1 MAIQNTSPTPEGA
14 IPQNAETPEK
24 QVAETADQAPVKVEI
39 APEQSVEK
47 PAPEQAAEQAPV
59 SAIPVQ
65 TVPAQP
71 APVSQPKSEDLIQI
85 ETILAEG
92 LENLYKELPD
102 NRKPE
107 FKQKGEETARE
118 VEGLLHAA
126 KVKMYKVVKAIV
138 DWLKMIPGVNKFFLE
153 QESKIKAD
161 RLLEYKNQ
169 KEKPEIK

>member
-1 MAIQNTSPTPEGA
+1 MAIQNTSPTPE
-14 IPQNAETPEK
+14 AEFLKQEVVPE
-24 QVAETADQAPVKVEI
+24 QQIAETAEQAPVKVEI

-47 PAPEQAAEQAPV
+47 PTPEQAAEQAPV
-59 SAIPVQ
+59 SAAPTQ
-65 TVPAQP
+65 TAPAQP
-71 APVSQPKSEDLIQI
+71 TAVSQPKSEDLIQI

-92 LENLYKELPD
+92 LADLYKELPD

-126 KVKMYKVVKAIV
+126 KVKMHKVVRVIV
-138 DWLKMIPGVNKFFLE
+138 EWLKMIPGVNKFFLE

-169 KEKPEIK
+169 KQKPEIK